1 MAVNKNFVVKH
12 GLEVK
17 QDLVYADAQLE
28 KVGIGTTLAYHK
40 LHVAGDLKVDDDVQV
55 VGVTSLGTNTKIIDG
70 TLEAGN
76 TGVGTY
82 GQFLIATGAGIAWT
96 TAPKLRKVEIFTAL
110 EGQKQFNFAHTLGF
124 LDVFVNGVKL
134 STSEY
139 TETAA
144 FVTLLNACTA
154 GDTVE
159 LIGYYLFENIG
170 AANTTGIQGITVL
183 EENTVTGSP
192 AAVSSINFVGAHVT
206 AAGTGAGVTVTFLG
220 AGVGI
225 ASSGVQIGYGITNIN
240 FIGAGNTFEVNGQTI
255 DVSINSGGNTFW
267 SKEPAYSTGIVTTGR
282 VGIGSTLPITD
293 EGLDTR
299 GVVKTDS
306 LFATKKVLDKDVE
319 TYDGYNSFAAASLA
333 IGAGKS
339 ITVVDGATLTV
350 IDVIETPVNATLGVF
365 DDGVNVGYGITRLN
379 FTGANN
385 SVSLASPTAVD
396 IDIDAGVGIYSGGQ
410 VISFGVTAFNFVGSG
425 NTFSENNGVL
435 SVSINS
441 GSGGKFEENAV
452 GIHTVDRVGIKSTSP
467 HTGAALDVD
476 GIIKTHTFF
485 ANKAV
490 VDQDVTTI
498 AGYNMFG
505 AGPITLE
512 TGKVITVVDDS
523 TMSVLDR
530 YSVPT
535 GTRWS
540 RNSTGIHTS
549 LNVGIGTSTANG
561 AADPNNTFVLNAGIV
576 TANYYYGDGRFL
588 KNVGVAVSNSAPSN
602 PENGN
607 LWWSETLGRG
617 FIYYNN
623 GTSAQWVDF
632 APGTGGGGGSVAVT
646 GSGTLF
652 STNQTLTGIHTT
664 STVVGLGTT
673 APRFQLEVGPVGA
686 AGTSLWV
693 NGNARVTGILTVGTG
708 SIVLDGNKNEITIGA
723 GVTIDAGGTR
733 IGILTANDALNVGT
747 AVTLTTGGVV
757 AGLGTFS
764 NFNATNVNVTG
775 VTTTDTLNVGSGITA
790 NSGGFNVTGVVTS
803 SYLVATDGIVANS
816 GVVTAYAFVGDG
828 SGLTNITAQS
838 TGITIKRGGTTIS
851 SGIGTIDFGGGL
863 VVSDLSVGIVTVT
876 TDQQWATNTS
886 GVTTTSNVGVGT
898 TNATDTLTVTG
909 NGTKTNQ
916 LNVTGIATI
925 SHAVVG
931 SAVTIT
937 SGGIVA
943 GLSTVNHLDI
953 TGLNATGILTAS
965 HTIVGSAVTMT
976 AGGLVA
982 GLGTFNNFNATHVN
996 AAGVVTAASFSGDG
1010 SGLTGVTAV
1019 GTGVSVFNSD
1029 TFIGVGSALNF
1040 GSNLSVSPVS
1050 AGVVTITGSGGE
1062 SFWSSE
1068 QTNAGIHTTSS
1079 FVGVGT
1085 TNPDYTLTVK
1095 GTGTKTNKLLV
1106 EQHTNTNGIYNTGIV
1121 TSTEFIKSDSNL
1133 VASGNVQAITGN
1145 VSAGNTS
1152 NGAFTGTRIQPTGAL
1167 NITNRSSGVDMI
1179 TAYHH
1184 PTVGSIKS
1192 FIVDSN
1198 ANATLS
1204 GNLTVAGTAITM
1216 SSGGIVA
1223 GLGTINYINATHTN
1237 VSGAVTASS
1246 LQVGT
1251 AGTVINALA
1260 TGSVGVATTN
1270 PVSTFQVER
1279 FGTQTGFGTFAAT
1292 AGVTTFIDS
1301 FTISSTDFRTAEYT
1315 VHVESASSI
1324 QAQKVL
1330 VMQNGSTAYSQE
1342 WAVMSHPDLL
1352 VSIGA
1357 TVSSGAVRLN
1367 VTPETGV
1374 SGIITYRFTRN
1385 AML

>member
-17 QDLVYADAQLE
+17 QDLLYADAQLE

-40 LHVAGDLKVDDDVQV
+40 LHVAGDLKVDDDAQI

-124 LDVFVNGVKL
+124 LDVFLNGVKL

-144 FVTLLNACTA
+144 FVTLLNGCTA

-159 LIGYYLFENIG
+159 LIGYYLFDNIG
-170 AANTTGIQGITVL
+170 AANTTGIQGVTVL
-183 EENTVTGSP
+183 EENTITGSP
-192 AAVSSINFVGAHVT
+192 AAVTSINFVGAHVT

-225 ASSGVQIGYGITNIN
+225 ASSGTQIGYGITNIN

-255 DVSINSGGNTFW
+255 DVSINSGSNTFW
-267 SKEPAYSTGIVTTGR
+267 SKEPAYSSGIVTTGR

-319 TYDGYNSFAAASLA
+319 TYDGYNSFAAANLA
-333 IGAGKS
+333 IGAGNS

-350 IDVIETPVNATLGVF
+350 LDVIETPVNATLGVF

-410 VISFGVTAFNFVGSG
+410 VISFGVTAFNFVGAA
-425 NTFSENNGVL
+425 NTFAVNDGVL

-452 GIHTVDRVGIKSTSP
+452 GIHTVDRVGIGSTLPDAGS
-467 HTGAALDVD
+467 ALDVD

-498 AGYNMFG
+498 SGYNMFG
-505 AGPITLE
+505 AGPITIE
-512 TGKVITVVDDS
+512 SGRVINVVDDS
-523 TMSVLDR
+523 TMSVLDA
-530 YSVPT
+530 YTVPV

-540 RNSTGIHTS
+540 LNSTGIHTS
-549 LNVGIGTSTANG
+549 LNVGIGTTTADG
-561 AADPNNTFVLNAGIV
+561 AADPNNEFILNAGIV

-588 KNVGVAVSNSAPSN
+588 RNVGVAVSDSAPSS

-617 FIYYNN
+617 FIYYD
-623 GTSAQWVDF
+623 SANAWVDF
-632 APGTGGGGGSVAVT
+632 APGTGGGGGGASVI

-775 VTTTDTLNVGSGITA
+775 ATTTSTLNVGSGITV

-803 SYLVATDGIVANS
+803 SYLVATKGIVANS

-838 TGITIKRGGTTIS
+838 TGITIKRGGVNIS

-876 TDQQWATNTS
+876 TDQQWQTNTS

-898 TNATDTLTVTG
+898 TNATNTLTVTG
-909 NGTKTNQ
+909 SGTKTNQ
-916 LNVTGIATI
+916 LNVTGVATI

-953 TGLNATGILTAS
+953 TGLNATGIVTAN

-976 AGGLVA
+976 AGGVVA

-996 AAGVVTAASFSGDG
+996 AAGVVTANSFVGDG

-1019 GTGVSVFNSD
+1019 GTGVSVFDSD
-1029 TFIGVGSALNF
+1029 TLIGVASAFNF
-1040 GSNLSVSPVS
+1040 GANLSVSPVN
-1050 AGVVTITGSGGE
+1050 AGIVTVTGSGGE

-1068 QTNAGIHTTSS
+1068 QTNAGIHTTSA
-1079 FVGVGT
+1079 FVGIAT
-1085 TNPDYTLTVK
+1085 TNPVNALTVV
-1095 GTGTKTNKLLV
+1095 G
-1106 EQHTNTNGIYNTGIV
+1106 
-1121 TSTEFIKSDSNL
+1121 D
-1133 VASGNVQAITGN
+1133 A
-1145 VSAGNTS
+1145 
-1152 NGAFTGTRIQPTGAL
+1152 
-1167 NITNRSSGVDMI
+1167 NITRHLTVTGVVT
-1179 TAYHH
+1179 TASA
-1184 PTVGSIKS
+1184 TVGSAVTVNSGGIVAGLS
-1192 FIVDSN
+1192 TVNFI
-1198 ANATLS
+1198 NATHTNIS
-1204 GNLTVAGTAITM
+1204 GVSTISHAIIGSAVTM
-1216 SSGGIVA
+1216 TSGGIVA

-1237 VSGAVTASS
+1237 VSGVVTASS

-1330 VMQNGSTAYSQE
+1330 VMQNGSTAFSQE

>member
-17 QDLVYADAQLE
+17 QDLLYADAQLE
-28 KVGIGTTLAYHK
+28 RVGIGTTLAYHK
-40 LHVAGDLKVDDDVQV
+40 LHVNGDLKVDDDVQV

-96 TAPKLRKVEIFTAL
+96 TAPNLRKQEIFTAL
-110 EGQKQFNFAHTLGF
+110 EGQKQFNFAHTIGF

-134 STSEY
+134 STAEY

-144 FVTLLNACTA
+144 FVTLLNACSV

-159 LIGYYLFENIG
+159 LIGYYLYDNIG

-183 EENTVTGSP
+183 EENTITGSP
-192 AAVSSINFVGAHVT
+192 ANVTSINFVGAHVT

-225 ASSGVQIGYGITNIN
+225 ASSGFQIGYGITNIN
-240 FIGAGNTFEVNGQTI
+240 FIGAGNTFQVNGQSI

-267 SKEPAYSTGIVTTGR
+267 SKDTTYSSGIVTTGR
-282 VGIGSTLPITD
+282 VGIGSTLPITE

-306 LFATKKVLDKDVE
+306 LFATKKTLEKDVE
-319 TYDGYNSFAAASLA
+319 TFAGYNMFAAGSLA
-333 IGAGKS
+333 IGAGNS
-339 ITVVDGATLTV
+339 ITVVDDATLT
-350 IDVIETPVNATLGVF
+350 ILDVIETPVNATLGIF
-365 DDGVNVGYGITRLN
+365 RNNTNVGYGITKLN

-385 SVSLASPTAVD
+385 FVTQASATA
-396 IDIDAGVGIYSGGQ
+396 IDIEIDSGVGIYSGGQ
-410 VISFGVTAFNFVGSG
+410 PIAFGITALNFVGAA
-425 NTFSENNGVL
+425 NTFGVDGGQINI
-435 SVSINS
+435 SINS
-441 GSGGKFEENAV
+441 GSGGKFADNPT
-452 GIHTVDRVGIKSTSP
+452 GIHTVSRVGIGSTIP
-467 HTGAALDVD
+467 NTGAALDVD

-490 VDQDVTTI
+490 VEQDVTTI

-505 AGPITLE
+505 AGPITVAD
-512 TGKVITVVDDS
+512 GKVINIIDES
-523 TMSVLDR
+523 TLSVLDS
-530 YSVPT
+530 YSVPS

-549 LNVGIGTSTANG
+549 LNVGIGTSTADG
-561 AADPNNTFVLNAGIV
+561 AADPNNTFILNAGIV
-576 TANYYYGDGRFL
+576 TANYFYGDGRFL
-588 KNVGVAVSNSAPSN
+588 RNVGVAVSTSAPSN
-602 PENGN
+602 PEDGN
-607 LWWSETLGRG
+607 LWWSEVLGRG
-617 FIYYNN
+617 FIYYNAAN
-623 GTSAQWVDF
+623 AWVDF
-632 APGTGGGGGSVAVT
+632 APGSGGGGGTLAVS

-747 AVTLTTGGVV
+747 AVTMTAGGVV
-757 AGLGTFS
+757 AGLGTIT
-764 NFNATNVNVTG
+764 NFNATHVNVTG
-775 VTTTDTLNVGSGITA
+775 VTTTSALDVGAGITV

-803 SYLVATDGIVANS
+803 SYLVATKGIVVNA

-838 TGITIKRGGTTIS
+838 TGINIKDNGVNIA
-851 SGIGTIDFGGGL
+851 SGIGTIDFAGGL
-863 VVSDLSVGIVTVT
+863 SVTDLVAGIVTVT
-876 TDQQWATNTS
+876 TQEQWQTTAAGINTLGS
-886 GVTTTSNVGVGT
+886 VGIGT
-898 TNATDTLTVTG
+898 TNPTYSLTVTG
-909 NGTKTNQ
+909 SGTSTSQ
-916 LNVTGIATI
+916 LSVTGISTLT
-925 SHAVVG
+925 HVVVG

-943 GLSTVNHLDI
+943 GLSTVNYLDV
-953 TGLNATGILTAS
+953 TGLNATGIITANQAV
-965 HTIVGSAVTMT
+965 VGSAVTLT
-976 AGGLVA
+976 SGGVVA
-982 GLGTFNNFNATHVN
+982 GLGTINYLEATHLN
-996 AAGVVTAASFSGDG
+996 AAGVVTASSFVGDG

-1019 GTGVSVFNSD
+1019 GTGVSVFDND
-1029 TFIGVGSALNF
+1029 AFVGVASALNF
-1040 GSNLSVSPVS
+1040 GSNLSVSAVA
-1050 AGVVTITGSGGE
+1050 AGVVTVTAQGGAGY
-1062 SFWSSE
+1062 WSNE
-1068 QTNAGIHTTSS
+1068 QTNAGIHTTSTFVGIGTTNPIGLLQVGDES
-1079 FVGVGT
+1079 SQPFLITTNGSVGVGT
-1085 TNPDYTLTVK
+1085 TNPDYTLTVTGS
-1095 GTGTKTNKLLV
+1095 GTSTSQLSVTGVSTFADDVIFGGGTEINSAGELSLQNLSRIMLGFGGGTPNGLV
-1106 EQHTNTNGIYNTGIV
+1106 IRQNSSSNVSEIVNVGGDDIQIQADSGRSVLIGNDNDTDALKVNNTGVLIAGV
-1121 TSTEFIKSDSNL
+1121 TTTTGL
-1133 VASGNVQAITGN
+1133 V
-1145 VSAGNTS
+1145 
-1152 NGAFTGTRIQPTGAL
+1152 
-1167 NITNRSSGVDMI
+1167 
-1179 TAYHH
+1179 
-1184 PTVGSIKS
+1184 
-1192 FIVDSN
+1192 
-1198 ANATLS
+1198 
-1204 GNLTVAGTAITM
+1204 
-1216 SSGGIVA
+1216 
-1223 GLGTINYINATHTN
+1223 
-1237 VSGAVTASS
+1237 
-1246 LQVGT
+1246 VGT

-1260 TGSVGVATTN
+1260 TGSVGIATTN

-1279 FGTQTGFGTFAAT
+1279 FGTQTGFGTFAAS
-1292 AGVTTFIDS
+1292 AGITTFIDS

-1315 VHVESASSI
+1315 VHLESASSI

-1357 TVSSGAVRLN
+1357 TVTGGAVRLN

-1374 SGIITYRFTRN
+1374 TGIITYRFTRN